1 MKIKYVLILVVL
13 AFLGGIFLPTQC
25 GDSNIAYWKGRSE
38 KALEDLQ
45 QAEEKF
51 EEAMK
56 QDEALQEEK
65 DKHIARLE
73 EEIAEEEQVI
83 IVKEKAIVVTR
94 DMLIASGL
102 YKGLVK
108 ELDEKWASKYA
119 SLESVLEDERQ
130 KNREWIE
137 KFDSKVNI
145 AIQAYIDNDV
155 KQRAALEEFQK
166 RCSSYERQIK
176 RLKLKGEIW
185 KWAAIGGGGYIGYKA
200 IKGIL

>member
-1 MKIKYVLILVVL
+1 MKLKYVLILVAL
-13 AFLGGIFLPTQC
+13 AFALGVFLPTQC

-38 KALEDLQ
+38 KALEDLK

-51 EEAMK
+51 EEAIE

-73 EEIAEEEQVI
+73 EEIAEEDQKIVVI
-83 IVKEKAIVVTR
+83 HESIVVTR
-94 DMLIASGL
+94 EMLISSGL
-102 YKGLVK
+102 YGGLVK

-119 SLESVLEDERQ
+119 TLESKLA
-130 KNREWIE
+130 NREAQLKAWQE

-145 AIQAYIDNDV
+145 AIQAYIDKDLK
-155 KQRAALEEFQK
+155 KQTALEEFQK
-166 RCSSYERQIK
+166 RCASYERQIK
-176 RLKLKGEIW
+176 RLKLKGKIW
-185 KWAAIGGGGYIGYKA
+185 KWAAIGGGCKIGYDA